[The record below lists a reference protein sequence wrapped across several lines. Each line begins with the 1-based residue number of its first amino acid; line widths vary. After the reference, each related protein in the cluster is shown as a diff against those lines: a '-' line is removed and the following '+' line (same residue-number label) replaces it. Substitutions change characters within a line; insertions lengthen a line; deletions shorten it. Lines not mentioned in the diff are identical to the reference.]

1 MADDECRTRP
11 YSHRLAYSIGDEVR
25 GVGIEGR
32 GRFVEQQKR
41 LAKGNG
47 SGEQNA
53 LALAAREF
61 GCLKVEYFG
70 IEAKGREDGFDTTAD
85 IAVGAQVV
93 CQGYEVASGGGNRL
107 QFLWQIGSML
117 TWRSSSLMPQTSTS
131 PAVRGT
137 KPRMARSSDVLPDP
151 LSPAM
156 PDICPAVRLRLTLLK
171 SVRDPKARV
180 AERTE
185 RMEPDIRRTLGGFY
199 KLVLICSGYFQADL
213 TSSPSKRSAPPGA
226 CDA

>member
-11 YSHRLAYSIGDEVR
+11 YSHRLAYSFGDEVR

-117 TWRSSSLMPQTSTS
+117 TQHVDV
-131 PAVRGT
+131 AV
-137 KPRMARSSDVLPDP
+137 V
-151 LSPAM
+151 
-156 PDICPAVRLRLTLLK
+156 
-171 SVRDPKARV
+171 
-180 AERTE
+180 
-185 RMEPDIRRTLGGFY
+185 EPDAADIDL
-199 KLVLICSGYFQADL
+199 SGREGHEAEDGTQQ
-213 TSSPSKRSAPPGA
+213 
-226 CDA
+226 